1 MPEERLGPIPRAQL
15 LSPRM
20 RPLGEPYGGHTESVV
35 VYTQVHYGVHVG
47 IQ

>member
-1 MPEERLGPIPRAQL
+1 MPEGRLHPIPGARL